1 MSWWSRRKPPRP
13 KPRFATGFQPRSRQ
27 RGLLFSARMMRS
39 AVQMAE
45 QAQQSL
51 RNISDT
57 ALWVAVFRARESE
70 RPDAL
75 FRDPFA
81 RKLAGPRGEQIAR
94 EMQQGQRYEWPYVS
108 RTLRFDQIISE
119 QVQQRAD
126 MVINLAA
133 GLDTR
138 PYRMDLPASLKW
150 VEVDL
155 PAMIE
160 YKEEILAGEKPRCAL
175 ERVKLDL
182 SDVAARRAL
191 FQRLGANAK
200 KVLVLAEGLLVYLT
214 REENIALAQDL
225 AAEPSFREWAMD
237 LCSPGLLKMLQQNL
251 GALEKAG
258 SPLKFGPEEGPE
270 FFSPVGWKP
279 VEVYSM
285 LKTAA
290 KIKRLPFFLRLV
302 ALLPESNGRQ
312 GSRPW
317 GAVVRLTRA

>member
-1 MSWWSRRKPPRP
+1 
-13 KPRFATGFQPRSRQ
+13 
-27 RGLLFSARMMRS
+27 
-39 AVQMAE
+39 MAN
-45 QAQQSL
+45 QAETSI

-57 ALWVAVFRARESE
+57 ALWVAVYRARESE
-70 RPDAL
+70 RADAL

-81 RKLAGPRGEQIAR
+81 RKLAGERGEQIAR

-108 RTLRFDQIISE
+108 RTIRFDQIISAQVE
-119 QVQQRAD
+119 QGAD

-155 PAMIE
+155 PAMID
-160 YKEEILAGEKPRCAL
+160 YKEEILSGEKPRCAL
-175 ERVKLDL
+175 ERVPLDL
-182 SDVAARRAL
+182 ADVVARRQL
-191 FQRLGANAK
+191 FQRLGSAK
-200 KVLVLAEGLLVYLT
+200 KALIVTEGLLVYLT
-214 REENIALAQDL
+214 RGEELALGRDRAAQ
-225 AAEPSFREWAMD
+225 PGFREWAID

-251 GALEKAG
+251 SALEKAG

-270 FFSPVGWKP
+270 FFTACGWKP
-279 VEVYSM
+279 AEVYSM

-290 KIKRLPFFLRLV
+290 KIKRLPFGLRLV

-317 GAVVRLTRA
+317 GAVVRLTRINTV